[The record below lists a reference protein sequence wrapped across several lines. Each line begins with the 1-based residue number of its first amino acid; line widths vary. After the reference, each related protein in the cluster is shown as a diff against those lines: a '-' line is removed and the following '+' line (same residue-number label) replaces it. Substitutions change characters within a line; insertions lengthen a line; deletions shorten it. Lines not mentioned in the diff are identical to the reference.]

1 MSNYSFSYLMKKL
14 IIKYGFFVGALSA
27 LIFLYWPALNGLPIW
42 DDNSFLFES
51 HFTRREFPYLKIW
64 TDFNWPVSVSIHK
77 LILNLWG
84 ENLRLFHSINL
95 LLHFTNSILV
105 YSFLQKMGSKFS
117 KGITLLFMFHPAN
130 VISVAWI
137 IQFKTLLC
145 FFFGL
150 ISLHLYFESRKS
162 WKFYLLSIISFKF
175 SLLSKS
181 ASIGIP
187 LLLFI
192 YSWIKENIKINF
204 KIVPFLILSLFAM
217 IRLLNSSVTIET
229 TQHLN
234 QQSPH
239 RIDKKINQE
248 RTFNQEKKS
257 MPAQDFDKKWN
268 YVLASSHYYFW
279 QVFLPT
285 QNSPVKEATPPS
297 HKILYYC
304 HFGFLILIGLI
315 IWKKNYFFLLF
326 AGHIMLVPFLG
337 LVTAPYMNLT
347 WVSDQHLY
355 LVLPLF
361 IAFLLEMS
369 FELSPRLPQI
379 IIFLL
384 MPFFFFKVYESTPYY
399 KNEIEFYK
407 SSIDYDPLNLPIG
420 YNLAM
425 SYLKGNDRNS
435 AVNIVEHFIFMAD
448 VVPELKQNRYY
459 PEMFLLYIRLKPS
472 EERIK

>member
-1 MSNYSFSYLMKKL
+1 MSNYFFKYLMKKL
-14 IIKYGFFVGALSA
+14 FIKYAFFVGAFSTLV
-27 LIFLYWPALNGLPIW
+27 FLYWPALTGLPIW

-51 HFTRREFPYLKIW
+51 HFTRREFPYIKIW
-64 TDFNWPVSVSIHK
+64 TDFNWPLSVSIHK
-77 LILNLWG
+77 LMLNFWG

-95 LLHFTNSILV
+95 LLHFTNSILL
-105 YSFLQKMGSKFS
+105 YWFLQKMGSKFS
-117 KGITLLFMFHPAN
+117 KGIGLLFMLHPSN
-130 VISVAWI
+130 VVSVAWI

-150 ISLHLYFESRKS
+150 ISLHLYFAPRKS
-162 WKFYLLSIISFKF
+162 WTFYLFSIISFKF

-181 ASIGIP
+181 ASIGLP
-187 LLLFI
+187 LLLLI
-192 YSWIKENIKINF
+192 YSRIKENIKINI
-204 KIVPFLILSLFAM
+204 KILPFLILSLYAM
-217 IRLLNSSVTIET
+217 IRILTSSVTIET
-229 TQHLN
+229 TQNL
-234 QQSPH
+234 QQQPPH
-239 RIDKKINQE
+239 SIDKKMNQQQ
-248 RTFNQEKKS
+248 TYHSEKKLIS
-257 MPAQDFDKKWN
+257 AQDFEKKWN

-285 QNSPVKEATPPS
+285 QNSPVKESVPPS

-304 HFGFLILIGLI
+304 HFVFLILLFLI
-315 IWKKNYFFLLF
+315 LWKKNYVFLLF
-326 AGHIMLVPFLG
+326 AGHIMLGPFLG

-355 LVLPLF
+355 LVLPFF
-361 IAFLLEMS
+361 IAFFLELA
-369 FELSPRLPQI
+369 FDLSPRLPKI
-379 IIFLL
+379 LL
-384 MPFFFFKVYESTPYY
+384 LVLIPFFCFKVHESTPYY

-407 SSIDYDPLNLPIG
+407 ASIEYDPLNLPIG

-425 SYLKGNDRNS
+425 SYLKGNDLNS

-459 PEMFLLYIRLKPS
+459 AEMFLLYIRLKPT